1 MRATSAMSHPA
12 RRNLLLVLAVLA
24 AAALAAG
31 VGLRS
36 ARADGTF
43 SLSSNAYSVTEG
55 DAVTITINRSG
66 GTQSV
71 QVTITIT
78 NVTAVAGTDY
88 VDPGVSSYIF
98 TVPGSNSFSFNI
110 STIENLANDGNR
122 TFSVTISVPPGS
134 STGTASATV
143 TIIDDDG
150 PPQYSFQSAISSV
163 TEGNSGT
170 QVVNVAVV
178 RSGSTAGTDSVT
190 CKLAASPGT
199 ATGGGVDYS
208 FTNQT
213 ITFNPTETGPKNCQV
228 TIVGDTLTEPS
239 ETIVLEL
246 GTPITGFSGGGGSI
260 TQHTI
265 TIVDNDGPG
274 SLQFTSATY
283 TGSEAGGTITITVSR
298 TGGTTGAVTVD
309 YATVAGGT
317 ATFGLDFVVASGTLS
332 WANGEGGNKSFTI
345 TPVQDSFIE
354 GPETVILQLSNPT
367 GGATLGSPATA
378 TLTILDDDGTGSIQ
392 FTSATYTGSEGG
404 GAITITVSRT
414 GGTTGAVTVDYATV
428 AGGTAMAG
436 LDYVVASGT
445 LTWANGDGSNKSFTV
460 TPVPDSFIEGPETV
474 ILQLSNPT
482 GGAVLGTPSTAT
494 LTITDSTN
502 IPVITSIVP
511 GAGPVA
517 GGTPVTITGQNFT
530 GATSVTFNGVPCTSL
545 VVVSAT
551 TITCV
556 TPPNPA
562 GVAEVVVTTPNGQN
576 VTTGTANDFIYT
588 AGPTVTAIS
597 PTEGLCN
604 GATVVTVTGT
614 GFTSSGMTVAFG
626 TVQATFTYLSP
637 TQLVAVA
644 PVQPAGTYDVRVTT
658 PGGTSPNTVADDFT
672 CTGSPAPTVTS
683 VSPASGPTG
692 TTVTITGT
700 NFTGATAVT
709 FGTAAATFTVVNSTT
724 ITATVPAGLA
734 AGTYDVR
741 VTTPAGTS
749 ANTAA
754 DNFTV
759 TSAGTITYTLYR
771 TFTLIVW
778 TGADNKPISQAIG
791 GTQAGTTNISAQVG
805 AVWLFNPQTQSWG
818 GYFPGTENV
827 PGANDFTTFRTGT
840 AYFIALRPTAPASL
854 TWIAPAN

>member
-43 SLSSNAYSVTEG
+43 SLSSDAYSVTEG

-66 GTQSV
+66 GTQNV

-78 NVTAVAGTDY
+78 DGTAVAGTDY
-88 VDPGVSSYIF
+88 VHPGVSSYIF
-98 TVPGSNSFSFNI
+98 TVPGSTSYSFSI

-150 PPQYSFQSAISSV
+150 APQYSFQTASSSV

-178 RSGSTAGTDSVT
+178 RNGSTAGTDSVT

-208 FTNQT
+208 FTSTLVTFTPGQT
-213 ITFNPTETGPKNCQV
+213 TGSCAV
-228 TIVGDTLTEPS
+228 TIVGDTSTEMN

-246 GTPITGFSGGGGSI
+246 GTPITGFTGGAGSI

-265 TIVDNDGPG
+265 TIVDDDGPG
-274 SLQFTSATY
+274 TLQFAQATYSVSEGAGTASIAVTRTGGSTGAASVQCSTITGGTATAGSDYTAVASQTLNWGSGDSTTQFCTIPILQDTLVEGPETVILQLSGATGAALGSPATATLTILDDDGTGSIQFTSATY
-283 TGSEAGGTITITVSR
+283 TGSEAGGAITITVSR

-317 ATFGLDFVVASGTLS
+317 ATFGLDFVAASGTLT
-332 WANGEGGNKSFTI
+332 WANGEGGNKSFT
-345 TPVQDSFIE
+345 
-354 GPETVILQLSNPT
+354 
-367 GGATLGSPATA
+367 
-378 TLTILDDDGTGSIQ
+378 
-392 FTSATYTGSEGG
+392 
-404 GAITITVSRT
+404 
-414 GGTTGAVTVDYATV
+414 
-428 AGGTAMAG
+428 
-436 LDYVVASGT
+436 
-445 LTWANGDGSNKSFTV
+445 V
-460 TPVPDSFIEGPETV
+460 TPVPDTFIEGPETV

-597 PTEGLCN
+597 PTQGLCN

-709 FGTAAATFTVVNSTT
+709 FGTTAATFTVVNSTT

-818 GYFPGTENV
+818 GYFPGTENL

-840 AYFIALRPTAPASL
+840 AYFIALRPTAPASV
-854 TWIAPAN
+854 TWVAPAN